1 MKKLT
6 EYFLIRLVAGL
17 LIVAPIYLAI
27 ILLLKAMKSIAG
39 LVKPFT
45 HLVPAWLPAD
55 QVLSLLL
62 VLVSC
67 FFIGLAVRTP
77 VGQAAWERLENSLF
91 QRLPGYALLRSLTQ
105 RLAGETRDQAW
116 KPALAEIEDAL
127 VPAFIIEELEDGR
140 LTIFVPS
147 VPTPLAG
154 AVYILS
160 ADRVHALN
168 IPFTQA
174 VKVISRWGSGSSN
187 LSQRWSCR
195 GAVFPLYIFREILE
209 PTRATCPKLD
219 NSRNLTLVHSCC
231 PTQGIA
237 INAPTDFRLF
247 DLKKIK
253 KRALS
258 HFQYSRCCYRQR
270 GESGQSLLR
279 VHADFYQPILSEP
292 IFRSVCLVGP
302 RTFCPIQHIREV
314 DGS

>member
-1 MKKLT
+1 VKKLT

-77 VGQAAWERLENSLF
+77 VGQAARERLENSLF

-174 VKVISRWGSGSSN
+174 VKVISRWGSGSK
-187 LSQRWSCR
+187 Q
-195 GAVFPLYIFREILE
+195 
-209 PTRATCPKLD
+209 
-219 NSRNLTLVHSCC
+219 LV
-231 PTQGIA
+231 A
-237 INAPTDFRLF
+237 AM
-247 DLKKIK
+247 
-253 KRALS
+253 
-258 HFQYSRCCYRQR
+258 
-270 GESGQSLLR
+270 ESPR
-279 VHADFYQPILSEP
+279 
-292 IFRSVCLVGP
+292 RSVPAVHLSSNP
-302 RTFCPIQHIREV
+302 
-314 DGS
+314 